1 MVTFPLIRP
10 DKVSIEPDVSK
21 VFLWNIPIV
30 IILIPLA
37 YWLGKVWLLFLLL
50 PVTLLLK
57 LVGFPRRILPDW
69 PRVKDVVGEL
79 HVDAEGLTVVQNGV
93 PVPIPFSKVRTAVL
107 EHNHIKG
114 EALGPRD
121 IAHNGIATL
130 SLTFADGQSKTIKF
144 LVAKKAQVPDVEFLL
159 RTMYIRGIGVKEFV
173 GRLRLK
179 TTVFKHGRSYSETQ
193 ALKEELGIESFY

>member
-21 VFLWNIPIV
+21 AFLWNIPISV
-30 IILIPLA
+30 IVIALA
-37 YWLGKVWLLFLLL
+37 FWLDKLWLLLLLL

-57 LVGFPRRILPDW
+57 LVGFPRRLLPDW
-69 PRVKDVVGEL
+69 PRDKDVVGEL

-93 PVPIPFSKVRTAVL
+93 PVPISFQNVRTAVL

-121 IAHNGIATL
+121 IEHNGIATL
-130 SLTFADGQSKTIKF
+130 SLTFTDGEPRIIKF
-144 LVAKKAQVPDVEFLL
+144 LMAKKDQVPDMEFLL
-159 RTMYIRGIGVKEFV
+159 RTMYIRGIGVKEYV

-179 TTVFKHGRSYSETQ
+179 TTVFKHGRSHKEIQ